1 MPSSIFKPWQSS
13 LLIHLSLVVV
23 FFALTLIKFTS
34 KETYEVEIFVEEP
47 KEVQN
52 LAKAEEKP
60 QVVLKSVNKIEQ
72 DLAPKDARQVFGAS
86 RDSLTDE
93 NATNGIEAKKGNTLA
108 KADDKEVL
116 LDSDVTALPTP
127 TEEYLVS
134 EMPSVLSEVK
144 PVYPKE
150 ARDSKNEG
158 RVVLDILID
167 GAGKV
172 RDAKI
177 LEGEAIFRNPA
188 IEAIKKFIFRPAK
201 TDGKPVA
208 VRIRYTLNFKLE
220 F

>member
-1 MPSSIFKPWQSS
+1 MNSSTLKPWQASF
-13 LLIHLSLVVV
+13 LIHLSFVVV
-23 FFALTLIKFTS
+23 FIALTQMRFS
-34 KETYEVEIFVEEP
+34 PEETYEVPIVIEEP

-72 DLAPKDARQVFGAS
+72 DLAPKEARQVFGAS

-93 NATNGIEAKKGNTLA
+93 NATDGIEAKKGNTLA
-108 KADDKEVL
+108 KAEDKEVL
-116 LDSDVTALPTP
+116 LDSDATSLPTP

-144 PVYPKE
+144 PAYPKE
-150 ARDSKNEG
+150 ARDNKTEG

-172 RDAKI
+172 RDAKV
-177 LEGEAIFRNPA
+177 LEGEAIFRSPA
-188 IEAIKKFIFRPAK
+188 IDAIKKFIFRPAK

>member
-1 MPSSIFKPWQSS
+1 MTATLKPWQIS
-13 LLIHLSLVVV
+13 LLVHLSLVVM
-23 FFALTLIKFTS
+23 FISLTKLRLSTE
-34 KETYEVEIFVEEP
+34 ETFEVPIVVEEP

-60 QVVLKSVNKIEQ
+60 QVVLKSVNKAEQ
-72 DLAPKDARQVFGAS
+72 DLTPKEARQVFGANRES
-86 RDSLTDE
+86 YTDASDKE
-93 NATNGIEAKKGNTLA
+93 GIDAKKGNTLA
-108 KADDKEVL
+108 KAEDKEVL
-116 LDSDVTALPTP
+116 LDSDASSLPTP

-150 ARDSKNEG
+150 ARESKIEG
-158 RVVLDILID
+158 RVILDILID

-172 RDAKI
+172 RDAKVV
-177 LEGEAIFRNPA
+177 EGEDIFRKPA
-188 IEAIKKFIFRPAK
+188 LDAIKKFLFKPAK
-201 TDGKPVA
+201 TDGQAVA

>member
-1 MPSSIFKPWQSS
+1 MTSSTLKPWQASF
-13 LLIHLSLVVV
+13 LIHLSFVVI
-23 FFALTLIKFTS
+23 FIALTQMRFSLE
-34 KETYEVEIFVEEP
+34 ETYEVPIVIEEP

-60 QVVLKSVNKIEQ
+60 QVVLKSVNKAEQ
-72 DLAPKDARQVFGAS
+72 DLTPKEARQVFGAS

-93 NATNGIEAKKGNTLA
+93 NATDGIEAKKGNTLA
-108 KADDKEVL
+108 KAEDKEVL
-116 LDSDVTALPTP
+116 LDSDATSLPTP

-144 PVYPKE
+144 PAYPKE
-150 ARDSKNEG
+150 ARDSKTEG

-167 GAGKV
+167 GTGKV
-172 RDAKI
+172 RDAKV
-177 LEGEAIFRNPA
+177 LEGEAIFRSPA
-188 IEAIKKFIFRPAK
+188 IDAIKKFIFRPAK